1 MLRKSDLLNP
11 TAVLAAAGLVTWFC
25 FGAVLRGILGSWAG
39 GLVVASVVAFVILY
53 GYWARTRTR
62 RARDE
67 LRSILGPSSNP
78 ADYHRVYSVLR
89 PLRHY
94 DRRIQELLDL
104 TDSYGV
110 GILRWTE
117 YRDEVLAT
125 MDDVVGQP
133 FMTRRGR

>member
-1 MLRKSDLLNP
+1 M
-11 TAVLAAAGLVTWFC
+11 
-25 FGAVLRGILGSWAG
+25 
-39 GLVVASVVAFVILY
+39 VASVVAFVILY

-62 RARDE
+62 QVRDE
-67 LRSILGPSSNP
+67 LRRILGPSSNP
-78 ADYHRVYSVLR
+78 ADYHRVYRLLR

-94 DRRIQELLDL
+94 DRRIQEFLDL

-110 GILRWTE
+110 GVLSWSE